1 MLSYFKI
8 HCTNAYRKEKKFE
21 KLYTIHIE
29 DLLTIRVY
37 NMINRK
43 QIKTYLKR
51 LDEVLRNNSV
61 KGELCLYGGA
71 LICLLYN
78 ARPSTKDVDAVFEP
92 SEKIR
97 KSAEQVAEEFNLRK
111 DWPNDAVKGFVVEH
125 PRKVMFNWPNLK
137 VYRPEP
143 DYLLAMKAL
152 ASRVEGTDKKD
163 ILFLI
168 RELDLKSAN
177 DVFNIVEKYYPRQ
190 RIRPA
195 TQFFIEELFEND
207 RH

>member
-1 MLSYFKI
+1 
-8 HCTNAYRKEKKFE
+8 
-21 KLYTIHIE
+21 
-29 DLLTIRVY
+29 
-37 NMINRK
+37 MINRK

-111 DWPNDAVKGFVVEH
+111 DWLNDAVKGFVVEH

>member
-1 MLSYFKI
+1 
-8 HCTNAYRKEKKFE
+8 
-21 KLYTIHIE
+21 
-29 DLLTIRVY
+29 
-37 NMINRK
+37 MIDSK
-43 QIKTYLKR
+43 QIKAYLER
-51 LDEVLRNNSV
+51 LDEILRNNSV

-71 LICLLYN
+71 IMCLVYD

-97 KSAEQVAEEFNLRK
+97 QAAEQIAKEFNLRK
-111 DWPNDAVKGFVVEH
+111 DWLNDAVKGFVVEH
-125 PRKVMFNWPNLK
+125 PKKIVFNWPNLK

-152 ASRVEGTDKKD
+152 ASRVDSTDNKD
-163 ILFLI
+163 ILFI
-168 RELDLKSAN
+168 IKELGLKSAA
-177 DVFNIVEKYYPRQ
+177 DVFSIIEKYYPRQ

-207 RH
+207 QHQTG